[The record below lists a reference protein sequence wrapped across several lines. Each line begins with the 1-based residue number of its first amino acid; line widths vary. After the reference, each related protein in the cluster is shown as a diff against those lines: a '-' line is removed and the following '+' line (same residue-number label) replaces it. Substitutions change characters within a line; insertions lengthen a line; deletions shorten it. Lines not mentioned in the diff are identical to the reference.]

1 MIIAVDAMGGEY
13 APHEI
18 VKGALKAAEQ
28 YKIGIALVGKKDIL
42 HILTAKQSRKLDIT
56 IVDAPDVIEDNESPI
71 EAVTNKPNS
80 SIVTGMT
87 LLKENKAQAFVS
99 AGSTGAVFFC
109 AFLTLGRVEGID
121 RPAIGSIININVTEP
136 FLLIDCGANPNCKP
150 KHLLQFAQ
158 MGNIYAREIF
168 RIPSPRIA
176 LLNNGEEENKG
187 NQLTK
192 ETYPVLKASKLNF
205 VGNVEGNLL
214 SRGKA
219 DVVVTDGFT
228 GNIVL
233 KTLEGMGETLL
244 RLRKVGEVFSRASG
258 GEPHAVLFDTS
269 VGSLLKRIDYRES
282 GGSCLLGL
290 NGNVIIAHGRSQ
302 AKAIKNAIG
311 VAKKSVDR
319 KVTEMIQQEDFT
331 EPESLAAI
339 KEED

>member
-18 VKGALKAAEQ
+18 VKGVLKAAEQ

-42 HILTAKQSRKLDIT
+42 HILTGRHTRKLDID
-56 IVDAPDVIEDNESPI
+56 IIDAPDVIEDHENAI

-80 SIVTGMT
+80 SIATGIR
-87 LLKENKAQAFVS
+87 LLKEGKAQAFVS

-109 AFLTLGRVEGID
+109 AFMTLGRVEGID
-121 RPAIGSIININVTEP
+121 RPAIGSIININMTSP

-187 NQLTK
+187 NQLAK
-192 ETYPVLKASKLNF
+192 DTYPVLKASKLNF
-205 VGNVEGNLL
+205 AGNIEGNSL
-214 SRGKA
+214 SQGKA

-233 KTLEGMGETLL
+233 KTLEGMGETFL
-244 RLRKVGEVFSRASG
+244 RLRNVGEMFSRASG
-258 GEPHAVLFDTS
+258 GESHAMLFDTS
-269 VGSLLKRIDYRES
+269 VGSLLKRIDYREA

-311 VAKKSVDR
+311 VAKRSVDR
-319 KVTEMIQQEDFT
+319 KVTEMIQQEDFS

-339 KEED
+339 KEES

>member
-28 YKIGIALVGKKDIL
+28 YKIGIALIGKKDIL
-42 HILTAKQSRKLDIT
+42 HILTAKNKSKLDIT
-56 IVDAPDVIEDNESPI
+56 TVEASEVIDDDESPI

-80 SIVTGMT
+80 SIALGIQ
-87 LLKENKAQAFVS
+87 LLKEGKAQAFVS

-109 AFLTLGRVEGID
+109 AFMTLGRVEGIE
-121 RPAIGSIININVTEP
+121 RPAIGSIININVTNP

-158 MGNIYAREIF
+158 MGSIYAREIF
-168 RIPSPRIA
+168 QIPSPRVA
-176 LLNNGEEENKG
+176 LLNNGEEESKG
-187 NQLTK
+187 NQLAK
-192 ETYPVLKASKLNF
+192 DTYPVLKASKLNF
-205 VGNVEGNLL
+205 VGNIEGQFL
-214 SRGKA
+214 SKDKA

-233 KTLEGMGETLL
+233 KTLEGMGETFLSL
-244 RLRKVGEVFSRASG
+244 RNVGQMLSRASH
-258 GEPHAVLFDTS
+258 GESNAMLFDTS
-269 VGSLLKRIDYRES
+269 VGSLLKRIDYREA

-311 VAKKSVDR
+311 VAKRSVDH
-319 KVTEMIQQEDFT
+319 KVTEMIQQEDFS
-331 EPESLAAI
+331 EPVVPTTV
-339 KEED
+339 EEEV

>member
-42 HILTAKQSRKLDIT
+42 HILTAKQSRKMDIT
-56 IVDAPDVIEDNESPI
+56 VVDTPDIIEDDEPPM
-71 EAVTNKPNS
+71 EAVANKPNS
-80 SIVTGMT
+80 SIVTGIR
-87 LLKENKAQAFVS
+87 LLKEGKAQAFVS

-121 RPAIGSIININVTEP
+121 RPAIGSIININATEP

-150 KHLLQFAQ
+150 KHLFQFAQ

-192 ETYPVLKASKLNF
+192 DTYPVLKASKLNF
-205 VGNVEGNLL
+205 VGNIEGNLFA
-214 SRGKA
+214 RNKA

-233 KTLEGMGETLL
+233 KTLEGMGETFL
-244 RLRKVGEVFSRASG
+244 RLRNVGDMFSRASG
-258 GEPHAVLFDTS
+258 DESHGMLFDTS

-311 VAKKSVDR
+311 VAKKSVDG
-319 KVTEMIQQEDFT
+319 KVTEMIQQEDFS
-331 EPESLAAI
+331 EPESIASM
-339 KEED
+339 KDEK

>member
-18 VKGALKAAEQ
+18 VKGALNAAEQ

-42 HILTAKQSRKLDIT
+42 HILTAKNKRKLDIT
-56 IVDAPDVIEDNESPI
+56 IVEAPEVIDDDESPI

-80 SIVTGMT
+80 SIVIGIQ
-87 LLKENKAQAFVS
+87 LLKEGKAQAFVS

-109 AFLTLGRVEGID
+109 AFMTLGRVEEID
-121 RPAIGSIININVTEP
+121 RPAIGSIININVTNP

-150 KHLLQFAQ
+150 NHLLQFAQ
-158 MGNIYAREIF
+158 MGSIYAREIF
-168 RIPSPRIA
+168 QIPSPRIA
-176 LLNNGEEENKG
+176 LLNNGEEEGKG

-192 ETYPVLKASKLNF
+192 DTYAVLKASGLNF
-205 VGNVEGNLL
+205 VGNIEGNLL
-214 SRGKA
+214 SHSKA

-233 KTLEGMGETLL
+233 KTLEGMGETFL
-244 RLRKVGEVFSRASG
+244 RLRNVGEMFSRASG
-258 GEPHAVLFDTS
+258 GESHAMLFDTS
-269 VGSLLKRIDYRES
+269 VGSLLKRIDYREA

-290 NGNVIIAHGRSQ
+290 NGNIIIAHGRSQ

-311 VAKKSVDR
+311 VAKRSVDR
-319 KVTEMIQQEDFT
+319 KVTEMIQQEDFSEPVVPAT
-331 EPESLAAI
+331 EE
-339 KEED
+339 KEK